1 MRWLASLFVA
11 FLFAGTVHCQQ
22 PKSPLTGEMKVTV
35 YKIADGD
42 SFEGRSGSE
51 TIRIRLYGID
61 APERGQDFYRKS
73 KDRLGALC
81 AEGPVKVVPRN
92 RDSFGRL
99 VADVYSASGTHINTA
114 MVAEGLAWHFT
125 KYSNSADLARLEREA
140 RAQGIGIWSMKD
152 PVAPWEYRAQRRR

>member
-1 MRWLASLFVA
+1 MAV
-11 FLFAGTVHCQQ
+11 
-22 PKSPLTGEMKVTV
+22 KV

-61 APERGQDFYRKS
+61 APERGQDFYRRS

-140 RAQGIGIWSMKD
+140 RAKSVGIWSMKD